1 MTDERWHELLVRI
14 EKMFEILENDSE
26 DIKDDD
32 MPFGCV
38 EWVVFEGKVGRIR
51 LERTVTSRVID
62 KKVLHSHRGGS
73 AMVQKVYSQTE
84 RISELRA
91 YRWND
96 RQETW
101 DEMNTEDFV

>member
-1 MTDERWHELLVRI
+1 MTDERWHELLTRI
-14 EKMFEILENDSE
+14 EKMFQVIESDSE

-84 RISELRA
+84 RVSELRA

-101 DEMNTEDFV
+101 DEMNTEDFL